1 MSNAR
6 LMIKMR
12 DGALAWTERHWYWGG
27 TPSPTAPFAQA
38 TPAIADV
45 VAAAKVIL
53 PLRKLMLNGTTSTM
67 IGAVISYD
75 DSDRDGYPIDT
86 SLYPYATIP
95 AIVEDPEISVM
106 VTARSVGNVAGP
118 SYNSQFYIAPVN
130 ASNVNDQTF
139 LVAGPFATALANY
152 LNQMQTIIPSFGW
165 GWKGIA
171 KNPPNVPLSCT
182 NVAVTYNVP
191 INTSTLTLTLS
202 PVPASVAVNQIV
214 RLSGIVQGRNSS
226 PKLNGR
232 WYIADI
238 TGTTLTLMRKY
249 WPQYTSAAS
258 VNRIGNPCGLTPA
271 YYQILPYSQFPTYKL
286 VKKDRGGTLGLS
298 RGRSRGSRAYV

>member
-1 MSNAR
+1 
-6 LMIKMR
+6 
-12 DGALAWTERHWYWGG
+12 
-27 TPSPTAPFAQA
+27 
-38 TPAIADV
+38 
-45 VAAAKVIL
+45 
-53 PLRKLMLNGTTSTM
+53 M

-75 DSDRDGYPIDT
+75 DSDRDGYPLDT
-86 SLYPYATIP
+86 SLYPYNA
-95 AIVEDPEISVM
+95 ALGIVDDPEISVM
-106 VTARSVGNVAGP
+106 VTARSAGNVAGP
-118 SYNSQFYIAPVN
+118 SYNSQFYVAPVQ
-130 ASNVNDQTF
+130 ASTANDQTF
-139 LVAGPFATALANY
+139 VPIGPFAVALANY
-152 LNQMQTIIPSFGW
+152 LNAMQTILPTPGW
-165 GWKGIA
+165 GWKGIV
-171 KNPPNVPLSCT
+171 KNPPNLPLACT

-191 INTSTLTLTLS
+191 VNTSVLTLTLT

-249 WPQYTSAAS
+249 WPQYTSAMS
-258 VNRIGNPCGLTPA
+258 VNRIGNTCGLTPA
-271 YYQILPYSQFPTYKL
+271 YYQILPYSQFPVYKL